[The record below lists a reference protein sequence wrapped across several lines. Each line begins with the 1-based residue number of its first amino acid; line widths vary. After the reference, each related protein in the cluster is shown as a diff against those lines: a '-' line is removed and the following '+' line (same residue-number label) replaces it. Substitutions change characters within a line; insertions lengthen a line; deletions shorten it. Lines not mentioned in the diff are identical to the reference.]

1 MENFVMKP
9 EFSGMFN
16 SSCRGIP
23 VDVLKSWLQKAIR
36 RGLEEDAVYAA
47 LCLFSFYLEEG
58 LGPLQEEVDV
68 KKWSG
73 RSIFSNLMNRFIVIG
88 GEDIGIGALKALF
101 LIDSYVE
108 FFREEITQ
116 ENFTDCVLQFIN
128 LVVFMCRQPKS
139 RLVSTSRVLIQ
150 DEPFIR
156 EMIPELP
163 EWKEEI
169 EKNTDPVDRV
179 IYVLQNRDR
188 GELFSFLAVKYAY
201 ELHLNKEKQVI
212 ERRMGKDVTKK
223 RKVSCFIVYKLWNI
237 YLDDGD
243 ELIQLLYKWYTT
255 ENENWIYL
263 VLATLTFVTAEVN
276 RECVMNKKTD
286 LSLEEIY
293 QRALRSELS
302 PPDWAVDKHTKEGR
316 NKGKGAMDFA
326 KEGAKIENAWH
337 YSPQVLE
344 RLYMR
349 NKEEYDKKLKLA
361 GKEPVRK
368 VTPPVERE
376 ETLLEYD
383 FTLSE
388 EQVQEIRDSLRGQ
401 LITSSSKRPVY
412 LTHNY
417 AYKGPFPDEKKFRQ
431 RFAGLRKRMDDLQ
444 KLGTKFVRVHFGK
457 DDRGGLWLRSE
468 NIANRPY
475 SEWTFT
481 EKEGTLE
488 RGLVRIVN
496 KESMGIKELHSV
508 DDQTIMEVLFGEE
521 FMFLSYLNA
530 ALLGVGDQNLRNNL
544 LLQGQEGGY
553 TSYLIDLEDNTGRKE
568 ITCWS
573 GVFSKPGK
581 KLESIILAG
590 LEKYN
595 RKEEV
600 QDYIR
605 ALGKRED
612 VTFTQENYNMLCSL
626 LEL

>member
-1 MENFVMKP
+1 MKP

-16 SSCRGIP
+16 SSCRGVS

-47 LCLFSFYLEEG
+47 LCLFSFYLEQG

-68 KKWSG
+68 EKWSG
-73 RSIFSNLMNRFIVIG
+73 RPIFSNLMNRFIVIG
-88 GEDIGIGALKALF
+88 GEDIGIGALGALP
-101 LIDSYVE
+101 LIDSYVD
-108 FFREEITQ
+108 FFREEITE
-116 ENFTDCVLQFIN
+116 ENFVDCVLSFVN

-169 EKNTDPVDRV
+169 EKNTDPVERV

-201 ELHLNKEKQVI
+201 ELHLDKKKEVI
-212 ERRMGKDVTKK
+212 ERRMGKDINKK
-223 RKVSCFIVYKLWNI
+223 RKLSCFIVYKLWNV
-237 YLDDGD
+237 YLEDGD
-243 ELIQLLYKWYTT
+243 KLIQLLYKWYTS

-263 VLATLTFVTAEVN
+263 VLATLTFITAEVN
-276 RECVMNKKTD
+276 RDCTLNKKTD

-293 QRALRSELS
+293 QRALQSNLS
-302 PPDWAVDKHTKEGR
+302 PPNWAVDKHTKEGR

-337 YSPQVLE
+337 YSPQILE
-344 RLYMR
+344 DLYMR
-349 NKEEYDKKLKLA
+349 NKEEYDKKLKFA
-361 GKEPVRK
+361 GKEPSRK
-368 VTPPVERE
+368 VALVEKE
-376 ETLLEYD
+376 ETLLESD

-388 EQVQEIRDSLRGQ
+388 EEEEEIYNSIRGQ
-401 LITSSSKRPVY
+401 LMTSSSKRPVY
-412 LTHNY
+412 LTGSY
-417 AYKGPFPDEKKFRQ
+417 VYKGPYPDERKFRQ
-431 RFAGLRKRMDDLQ
+431 RFVCLRRRMDDLE
-444 KLGTKFVRVHFGK
+444 KLATKFVRVYFGK
-457 DDRGGLWLRSE
+457 DSRGGLWLRSE
-468 NIANRPY
+468 NIANRPC

-481 EKEGTLE
+481 EKEGSVE
-488 RGLVRIVN
+488 GGLVKIVN
-496 KESMGIKELHSV
+496 KESMGIKELHSC
-508 DDQTIMEVLFGEE
+508 DEETITEVLFGKE

-530 ALLGVGDQNLRNNL
+530 VLLGVGDQNLRNNL
-544 LLQGQEGGY
+544 LLQGEEGY
-553 TSYLIDLEDNTGRKE
+553 TSYLIDLEDNTGRKD

-581 KLESIILAG
+581 KLERIILTG

-600 QDYIR
+600 QEYIK
-605 ALGKRED
+605 ALGKRKD
-612 VTFTQENYNMLCSL
+612 VNFTQENYHMLCSL

>member
-1 MENFVMKP
+1 MEDFVMKP

-16 SSCRGIP
+16 SSCRGVS

-36 RGLEEDAVYAA
+36 RGLEEDAIYSG

-58 LGPLQEEVDV
+58 LAPLQREVDV
-68 KKWSG
+68 GKWSG
-73 RSIFSNLMNRFIVIG
+73 RSIFSNLLNRLVVIA
-88 GEDIGIGALKALF
+88 GEDIGIGALASLP
-101 LIDSYVE
+101 LIDGYVD
-108 FFREEITQ
+108 FFREEITE

-150 DEPFIR
+150 DKPFMEEIV
-156 EMIPELP
+156 PELSG
-163 EWKEEI
+163 WKEEI
-169 EKNTDPVDRV
+169 EKNVDPVDRV

-188 GELFSFLAVKYAY
+188 GELFSFLAVRYAY
-201 ELHLNKEKQVI
+201 ELHLSKEKEVI
-212 ERRMGKDVTKK
+212 ERRMGKDIKKK
-223 RKVSCFIVYKLWNI
+223 RKVSSFIVYKLWNV

-243 ELIQLLYKWYTT
+243 ELIQLLYRWYTS

-276 RECVMNKKTD
+276 RGCVMNKKMD
-286 LSLEEIY
+286 LSLKELY
-293 QRALRSELS
+293 QRALQSDLS

-326 KEGAKIENAWH
+326 KEGARIENAWH
-337 YSPQVLE
+337 YSPEILE
-344 RLYMR
+344 ILYMR
-349 NKEEYDKKLKLA
+349 NKEEDDKRVGKSLA
-361 GKEPVRK
+361 KK

-376 ETLLEYD
+376 ETPLEYD

-388 EQVQEIRDSLRGQ
+388 EEEKEIRASLRGQ
-401 LITSSSKRPVY
+401 LLTSANKRPVY
-412 LTHNY
+412 LTREY
-417 AYKGPFPDEKKFRQ
+417 AYKGPYPDEKKFRQ
-431 RFAGLRKRMDDLQ
+431 RFVCLRKRMDELE
-444 KLGTKFVRVHFGK
+444 KLETKFLRMSFGK
-457 DDRGGLWLRSE
+457 DSKDGLWMRSK
-468 NIANRPY
+468 NIANKPY

-481 EKEGTLE
+481 EKEGGLE
-488 RGLVRIVN
+488 RGLVKIVN
-496 KESMGIKELHSV
+496 KESMGIKELHSA
-508 DDQTIMEVLFGEE
+508 DEQTITEVLFGKE

-530 ALLGVGDQNLRNNL
+530 VLLGVGDQNLRNNL
-544 LLQGQEGGY
+544 LLEGEEGY

-581 KLESIILAG
+581 KLENIILSG

-600 QDYIR
+600 HDYIK

-612 VTFTQENYNMLCSL
+612 VTFTPENYNMLCSL